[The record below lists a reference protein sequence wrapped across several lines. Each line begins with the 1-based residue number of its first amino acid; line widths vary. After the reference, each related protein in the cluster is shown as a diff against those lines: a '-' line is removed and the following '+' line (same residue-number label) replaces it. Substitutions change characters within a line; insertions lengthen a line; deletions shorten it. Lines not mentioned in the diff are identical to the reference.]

1 MGLSYYIARHRHRL
15 VSRVSECDMEV
26 ESRRQQRLLED
37 ELGRPRIAVHDDSIA
52 SAEEAFKRAIFEVF
66 ESARRTLEQ
75 QDMLSY
81 CATFDERAPPLML
94 AESLTVAECVEFL
107 RAFSVSSA
115 PVLTADT
122 KKFVG
127 WFSTVDVLHLLLSAI
142 QRRKPPSAKIAS
154 ETAALSGHPH
164 LHSAWGVLR
173 KAIRTVTSSERLSG
187 ASIEEREVVLDNL
200 RREWLDAI
208 NKDDIAFAIAETLVM
223 TLHEARHTTHSEED
237 GRMVSRIA
245 ASDATLLDCVRSGFL
260 RHIVSAGDSISPRQA
275 HVCHR
280 VCTYELKPDNTDFGT
295 EKMIIR
301 SLVSQSDIVQFLHNN
316 SESFDDKL
324 KRMNLSSLGL
334 GSRKVHRVFPD
345 SDVLSC
351 FPQTRLLDAFGM
363 MHVSGRSCVAVV
375 DEPRGKL
382 MEVLSVSDVSDA
394 IFDADAL
401 AGTVEDYLKD
411 HRTSRIPLA
420 VLHEDADFMDVLAAL
435 TKNAIH
441 HVFVVDLEGSPL
453 RVITP
458 TDIISRISLPSARKL
473 GWRFDSYDV
482 HPDTFEQCGQST
494 RNFALGG
501 QK

>member
-1 MGLSYYIARHRHRL
+1 MH
-15 VSRVSECDMEV
+15 V
-26 ESRRQQRLLED
+26 ESKRQAKLLED

-66 ESARRTLEQ
+66 ESARRTLDV

-81 CATFDERAPPLML
+81 CTTFDERVPPLML

-115 PVLTADT
+115 PVITADT

-142 QRRKPPSAKIAS
+142 QRRKPPSSKIAS

-187 ASIEEREVVLDNL
+187 ASERDVALDNA
-200 RREWLDAI
+200 RREWLDAVT
-208 NKDDIAFAIAETLVM
+208 KDDVAFAIAETLIM

-237 GRMVSRIA
+237 GRMVSRVA
-245 ASDATLLDCVRSGFL
+245 TSDATLLDCVRSGFL
-260 RHIVSAGDSISPRQA
+260 RHIVSAGDSVSPRQA

-280 VCTYELKPDNTDFGT
+280 VCTYELKPDDLDFGT
-295 EKMIIR
+295 EKMVIR
-301 SLVSQSDIVQFLHNN
+301 SLVSQSDIVQFLYGK
-316 SESFDDKL
+316 SDAFDDKL
-324 KRMNLSSLGL
+324 KRTNLSSLGL
-334 GSRKVHRVFPD
+334 GSRKAHRVFPD

-351 FPQTRLLDAFGM
+351 YPPTRLLDAFGM
-363 MHVSGRSCVAVV
+363 MHVSGRSCVAIV

-382 MEVLSVSDVSDA
+382 VEVLSVSDVVDA

-401 AGTVEDYLKD
+401 AGTVEDYLKG
-411 HRTSRIPLA
+411 RRNSRIPLA
-420 VLHEDADFMDVLAAL
+420 VLHEDADFMDVLATLAN
-435 TKNAIH
+435 NAIH

-458 TDIISRISLPSARKL
+458 TDIISRIALPSARKL
-473 GWRFDSYDV
+473 GWRFDSFDI
-482 HPDTFEQCGQST
+482 HPDTFEQCGKST
-494 RNFALGG
+494 RNFAFGG
-501 QK
+501 DK